1 MADKKKK
8 VPVLKVP
15 EDEDRELNEISAKL
29 DGMVEEMFLGE
40 QPLTAE
46 EEALRDLIYD
56 RVDIFRE
63 LNQPYHDEAK
73 KCRQILHMD
82 DPEQDNIRT
91 LARNGKKTL
100 QLQTLKSTINNV
112 VADQMLS
119 MPEAKMLPETADMQ
133 EQADDIQDMV
143 HNVIYCANDYE
154 HTHYRLCEDFYA
166 TGVYVEQTAWDPDMD
181 YGRGNIALI
190 RWPIE
195 AFLWDPTAEY
205 IQECRAVMKVSW
217 HQLSWFR
224 AHWPDEGRYVSSDE
238 NSHDNVGMTT
248 GQEDQRHQND
258 EGRALLIE
266 YWWREYDAKKRRYT
280 INVAYA
286 AGNALLDKTLD
297 AYDHGMY
304 PFVVDVHDYIEGSL
318 AGEGL
323 VHELAPMMRYINR
336 YAAYADMNARMSSK
350 GRMLVRR
357 GSGIDRDAL
366 TDWQNDVIEGDQIT
380 QGDAWNWM
388 QNQPF
393 NSTITNLMTMFQSD
407 LKADSGANQ
416 FTRGETTGGIVSGK
430 AINSLIQAGGKIS
443 SMRTEQIKYFFK
455 DVVEQII
462 WLMSQYYDDD
472 RVMMITGHKGRREL
486 KVDTKR
492 LFGKKGKGAVNPPPY
507 TVQIEIG
514 SRDPQRIA
522 NQNQMFMEAYTM
534 SAQAQQF
541 FPLSSLLEILNLD
554 GKDKILP
561 VIQRN
566 EHYQEQMQA
575 LQQQLMQMQQQMEQM
590 QSENDNL
597 KKSSAQMSNT
607 LATIAAR
614 RGGAQQQELP
624 LQKMGE
630 AGGGPE
636 GPNAIVD
643 NARNM
648 MGVPTG
654 AALPT

>member
-1 MADKKKK
+1 MADKKRKT
-8 VPVLKVP
+8 PILKVP
-15 EDEDRELNEISAKL
+15 EDEDRELKAVADRL
-29 DGMVEEMFLGE
+29 DEMVEDMFLGE

-56 RVDIFRE
+56 RLDIFRD
-63 LNQPYHDEAK
+63 LNQPYHDAAK
-73 KCRQILHMD
+73 ECRQILHMD
-82 DPEQDNIRT
+82 DPKQDDERT

-119 MPEAKMLPETADMQ
+119 MPEAKMLPETSEMQ
-133 EQADDIQDMV
+133 EQADDLQDMV
-143 HNVIYCANDYE
+143 HYVIYCANDYE
-154 HTHYRLCEDFYA
+154 HTHYRLCEDFYS
-166 TGVYVEQTAWDPDMD
+166 TGVYVEQTAWDPDMN
-181 YGRGNIALI
+181 YGRGEIALI

-205 IQECRAVMKVSW
+205 IQDCRAVMKVSW
-217 HQLSWFR
+217 HPLSWFR
-224 AHWPDEGRYVSSDE
+224 AHWPEEGKYVTADE
-238 NSHDNVGMTT
+238 NTHNNVGMTT
-248 GQEDQRHQND
+248 GQEEQSHQND
-258 EGRALLIE
+258 EDRALLIE
-266 YWWREYDAKKRRYT
+266 YWWREYNAKTRRYT

-286 AGNALLDKTLD
+286 AGNALLDVQTD
-297 AYDHGMY
+297 VYDHGLY
-304 PFVVDVHDYIEGSL
+304 PFTICVHDTIEGSL
-318 AGEGL
+318 VGEGL

-357 GSGIDRDAL
+357 GSGIDKDAL
-366 TDWQNDVIEGDQIT
+366 TDWENDVIEGDQIT

-430 AINSLIQAGGKIS
+430 AINSLIQAGGKVS
-443 SMRTEQIKYFFK
+443 SMRTEQFKYAFK
-455 DVVEQII
+455 DMVEQIV
-462 WLMSQYYDDD
+462 WLMAQYYDDG
-472 RVMMITGHKGRREL
+472 RTMMITGRNGKREL
-486 KVDTKR
+486 KVDKQK
-492 LFGKKGKGAVNPPPY
+492 LFGVRKNGGINPPPY
-507 TVQIEIG
+507 TVQIEVS

-541 FPLSSLLEILNLD
+541 FPLSALFNILNLD

-561 VIQRN
+561 VIQEN

-575 LQQQLMQMQQQMEQM
+575 LQQQVQQMSQQMQQMAAENQNLQEAVQTTADALA
-590 QSENDNL
+590 QSNAQNGGGNL
-597 KKSSAQMSNT
+597 AGN
-607 LATIAAR
+607 
-614 RGGAQQQELP
+614 P
-624 LQKMGE
+624 VKMAE
-630 AGGGPE
+630 AGGGPNNT
-636 GPNAIVD
+636 NAIVD
-643 NARNM
+643 NARNTL
-648 MGVPTG
+648 GLPTG
-654 AALPT
+654 AQLPT